1 MATTH
6 SKHGAHRIGWQAFA
20 CLMLVGTLIALSWVV
35 AKFANVAGAPPLTF
49 LSACLVGAGLAL
61 LAITALQGQ
70 PMMLTRRTLEY
81 AAVSGLLYAL
91 PNALGFLAIPHVGA
105 GFISLSLAFP
115 ILITWVMAVFMRLE
129 RLKAQRLAGVLVGL
143 TGGVLLTASKATSA
157 SEGQMWAVLVLAMP
171 VIIAIGNLYR
181 TLRWP
186 AQAAPIF
193 LAALMMFGGAL
204 ALLPFVLIFEPGQVP
219 ALFAS
224 GAVTRML
231 MLETVVFSVLY
242 LFYFVLQKVAGP
254 VYFSQIGTV
263 AALVGTLVAV
273 FMLGETPPPLL
284 GLAGGLV
291 IAGTIIFH
299 RGGRTAQA

>member
-1 MATTH
+1 
-6 SKHGAHRIGWQAFA
+6 
-20 CLMLVGTLIALSWVV
+20 MLVGTLVAMSWVV
-35 AKFANVAGAPPLTF
+35 AKFADNAGAPPLTF
-49 LSACLVGAGLAL
+49 LTACLFGAGAVL
-61 LAITALQGQ
+61 LVVAVLQRQ

-81 AAVSGLLYAL
+81 AAVSGLFFAM

-115 ILITWVMAVFMRLE
+115 ILITWVLAVFMKLE

-157 SEGQMWAVLVLAMP
+157 SEGQMWALLVLAMP
-171 VIIAIGNLYR
+171 VIIAGGNMYR

-186 AQAAPIF
+186 AKAAPVF

-204 ALLPFVLIFEPGQVP
+204 ALLPFVVFFEPGQAT
-219 ALFAS
+219 ALFDT
-224 GAVTRML
+224 GAVARML
-231 MLETVVFSVLY
+231 VLETAVFSVLY

-273 FMLGETPPPLL
+273 FMLGEAPPPML
-284 GLAGGLV
+284 GLAGALV
-291 IAGTIIFH
+291 ITGTIIFH
-299 RGGRTAQA
+299 RGGRNA